1 MERAMFST
9 LTKIP
14 CWTLFGLALFLL
26 FLLHEANAD
35 NRIEVAGDGTDVVL
49 IPGLASDGAA
59 LRSVTE
65 HLGQCHRTHTL
76 TLAGFAGQPA
86 VDGPVLETRADSISK
101 YIASLDSHRATLIG

>member
-1 MERAMFST
+1 MFST

-35 NRIEVAGDGTDVVL
+35 NRIEVAGDGTDVIL

-86 VDGPVLETRADSISK
+86 VDGRLAGHDLPQHRPLGRTSAAGTTARIS
-101 YIASLDSHRATLIG
+101 